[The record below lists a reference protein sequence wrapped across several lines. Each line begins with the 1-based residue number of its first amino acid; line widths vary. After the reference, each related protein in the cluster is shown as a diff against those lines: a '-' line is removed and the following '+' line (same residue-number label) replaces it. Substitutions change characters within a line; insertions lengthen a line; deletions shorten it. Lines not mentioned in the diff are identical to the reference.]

1 MLIHISLLSRLMP
14 QPRVDVGALLTDI
27 AITRASGERVSRDTQ
42 LEALKA
48 CISEGV
54 SGPVLYRVW
63 EEALID
69 GLLPADLDSETRA
82 ALDGRVPPEAASSG
96 ADLLPVQEEEE
107 PAPLLSAALE
117 PLWVRPSGSVREY
130 DCTRPEGL
138 SAAWEAV
145 AAGDAP
151 VLFRGVGRRWAALRW
166 TLPSLARSLARGMV
180 RVSPGPAV
188 MFCRESHPL
197 VRSGEFEPP
206 SRILSMRG
214 AEFVHRLRRG
224 RGGAPPLLYGDEER
238 VYLQALAP
246 PSLMADVDFGFL
258 PEAPPGGYA
267 SVLGRLWV
275 SAPGTLSPLHFDE
288 QDSYLCQVRGA
299 KRMLLWPAGLL
310 RALRPYADDHPLARR
325 LQLPLTGP
333 RPADAELAA
342 AGDACLEAQL
352 RPGDV
357 LFFPA
362 RWAHHTEA
370 TAPEGERAGA
380 RGAAAGAAQDEARE
394 DEASWSLGFRTD
406 GQFLM

>member
-14 QPRVDVGALLTDI
+14 QPRVDVGALLTEI

-42 LEALKA
+42 LEALRA

-151 VLFRGVGRRWAALRW
+151 VLFRGVGRRWAALRSW

-224 RGGAPPLLYGDEER
+224 LWVQYLQLPR
-238 VYLQALAP
+238 LQALAP

-267 SVLGRLWV
+267 SVLGRLW
-275 SAPGTLSPLHFDE
+275 
-288 QDSYLCQVRGA
+288 VRGA

-370 TAPEGERAGA
+370 TAPEGEREGGA
-380 RGAAAGAAQDEARE
+380 RSSGGRGSGRGAG
-394 DEASWSLGFRTD
+394 G
-406 GQFLM
+406 